1 MAQNDRLERGAAHE
15 ADEGDC
21 RGAPKSCSN
30 FAKIESFLPPQT
42 ALHPLVPSGSGVEN
56 SKKGPV
62 LHRFRGKV
70 LASRF
75 SHPERNDYCWR
86 KDAAR
91 TMLAASKLVRMKL
104 RSRAMV
110 TVKSSQ
116 KIFTDSEV
124 ANLTGICVEHVHNF
138 AKSRHLGFIARAAE
152 AAGISAD
159 QWLFTLSDL
168 MVLVTLFPKCTH

>member
-1 MAQNDRLERGAAHE
+1 LLGFQA
-15 ADEGDC
+15 
-21 RGAPKSCSN
+21 
-30 FAKIESFLPPQT
+30 
-42 ALHPLVPSGSGVEN
+42 
-56 SKKGPV
+56 
-62 LHRFRGKV
+62 KV
-70 LASRF
+70 LDEWF
-75 SHPERNDYCWR
+75 LL
-86 KDAAR
+86 AR
-91 TMLAASKLVRMKL
+91 TERLLLRDMCSAYDGFSIKAYRERSWGKA

-124 ANLTGICVEHVHNF
+124 ASLTGICVEHVHNF

-152 AAGISAD
+152 AAGLSAD